1 MMRNRLS
8 RYNSDAVTVDLTPM
22 IDMVF
27 ILLIF
32 FLVTA
37 SFSKMN
43 AIDIERPDGATNDMQ
58 GAVSLV
64 VAIDAK
70 NGVWLEGEA
79 IDISDVRSKVKSLS
93 SSDHTSV
100 ILNADKTVDTG
111 RLIAVLDQVRLAGV
125 DNVAVATA
133 GP

>member
-1 MMRNRLS
+1 
-8 RYNSDAVTVDLTPM
+8 M

-37 SFSKMN
+37 SFSKMS
-43 AIDIERPDGATNDMQ
+43 AVDIERPNGSTNDLQ
-58 GAVSLV
+58 GSVSLV
-64 VAIDAK
+64 ISIDAQ
-70 NGVWLEGEA
+70 NGVWLEGDPV
-79 IDISDVRSKVKSLS
+79 DIRKLRSRVKTLS
-93 SSDHTSV
+93 SGEHTSV
-100 ILNADKTVDTG
+100 VLNADRSVNTG
-111 RLIAVLDQVRLAGV
+111 RLIEVLDQVRLAGV

>member
-1 MMRNRLS
+1 
-8 RYNSDAVTVDLTPM
+8 M

-37 SFSKMN
+37 SFNKMN
-43 AIDIERPDGATNDMQ
+43 AIDIQRPDGATNDMQ

-64 VAIDAK
+64 VSIDAE
-70 NGVWLEGEA
+70 NGVWIEGEPV
-79 IDISDVRSKVKSLS
+79 DIRKLRSRVKTLS
-93 SSDHTSV
+93 GGDHTSV
-100 ILNADKTVDTG
+100 MLNADRSVDTG
-111 RLIAVLDQVRLAGV
+111 RLIEVLDQVRLAGV

-133 GP
+133 KQ

>member
-1 MMRNRLS
+1 MRS
-8 RYNSDAVTVDLTPM
+8 RYNQHNSNGVAVDLTPM

-43 AIDIERPDGATNDMQ
+43 AIDIERPNGDTNDLK
-58 GAVSLV
+58 GAVSIV
-64 VAIDAK
+64 VSIDEQ
-70 NGVWLEGEA
+70 NGVWLEGEP
-79 IDISDVRSKVKSLS
+79 IDITKLRSRVKALS

-100 ILNADKTVDTG
+100 VLNADQAVKTG
-111 RLIAVLDQVRLAGV
+111 RLIEVLDQVRLAGV

-133 GP
+133 EQ

>member
-1 MMRNRLS
+1 MRTRFS
-8 RYNSDAVTVDLTPM
+8 RNNSDALTVDLTPM

-37 SFSKMN
+37 SFNKMN
-43 AIDIERPDGATNDMQ
+43 AIDIKRPDGATNDMQ

-64 VAIDAK
+64 VSIDAE
-70 NGVWLEGEA
+70 NGVWVEGEPV
-79 IDISDVRSKVKSLS
+79 DIRKLRSRVKTLS
-93 SSDHTSV
+93 GGDHTSV
-100 ILNADKTVDTG
+100 MLNADRSVDTG
-111 RLIAVLDQVRLAGV
+111 RLIEVLDQVRLAGV

-133 GP
+133 RQ

>member
-1 MMRNRLS
+1 MRS
-8 RYNSDAVTVDLTPM
+8 RFGNQQRDAVSLDLTPM

-43 AIDIERPDGATNDMQ
+43 AIDIQRPDGATNDLS
-58 GAVSLV
+58 GSVSLV
-64 VAIDAK
+64 VAVDAQ
-70 NGVWLEGEA
+70 NGIWLEGEPV
-79 IDISDVRSKVKSLS
+79 DISQVRSQVKSLS

-100 ILNADKTVDTG
+100 VINADKTVNTG
-111 RLIAVLDQVRLAGV
+111 RLIAVLDQIRLAGV

-133 GP
+133 GQ

>member
-1 MMRNRLS
+1 
-8 RYNSDAVTVDLTPM
+8 M

-37 SFSKMN
+37 SFNKMN
-43 AIDIERPDGATNDMQ
+43 AIDIQRPDGATNDMQ

-64 VAIDAK
+64 VSIDAE
-70 NGVWLEGEA
+70 NGVWIEGEPV
-79 IDISDVRSKVKSLS
+79 DIRKLRSRVKTLS
-93 SSDHTSV
+93 GAHTSV
-100 ILNADKTVDTG
+100 MLNADRSVNTG
-111 RLIAVLDQVRLAGV
+111 RLIEVLDQVRLAGV

-133 GP
+133 KQ

>member
-1 MMRNRLS
+1 MRTRFS
-8 RYNSDAVTVDLTPM
+8 RNNSDALTVDLTPM

-37 SFSKMN
+37 SFNKMN
-43 AIDIERPDGATNDMQ
+43 AIDVKRPDGATNDMQ

-64 VAIDAK
+64 VSIDAE
-70 NGVWLEGEA
+70 NGVWIEGEPV
-79 IDISDVRSKVKSLS
+79 DIRKLRSRVKTLS
-93 SSDHTSV
+93 GGDHTSV
-100 ILNADKTVDTG
+100 MLNADRSVDTG
-111 RLIAVLDQVRLAGV
+111 RLIEVLDQVRLAGV

-133 GP
+133 RQ

>member
-1 MMRNRLS
+1 MRTRFS
-8 RYNSDAVTVDLTPM
+8 RNNSDALTVDLTPM

-37 SFSKMN
+37 SFNKMN
-43 AIDIERPDGATNDMQ
+43 AIDVKRPDGATNDMQ

-64 VAIDAK
+64 VSIDAE
-70 NGVWLEGEA
+70 NGVWIEGEPV
-79 IDISDVRSKVKSLS
+79 DIRKLRSRVKTLS
-93 SSDHTSV
+93 GGDHTSV
-100 ILNADKTVDTG
+100 VLNADRSVDTG
-111 RLIAVLDQVRLAGV
+111 RLIEVLDQVRLAGV

-133 GP
+133 RL

>member
-1 MMRNRLS
+1 MRTRFS
-8 RYNSDAVTVDLTPM
+8 RNNSDALTVDLTPM

-37 SFSKMN
+37 SFNKMN
-43 AIDIERPDGATNDMQ
+43 AIDIQRPDGATNDMQ

-64 VAIDAK
+64 VSIDAE
-70 NGVWLEGEA
+70 NGVWIEGEPV
-79 IDISDVRSKVKSLS
+79 DIRKLRSRVKTLS
-93 SSDHTSV
+93 GGDHTSV
-100 ILNADKTVDTG
+100 MLNADRSVDTG
-111 RLIAVLDQVRLAGV
+111 RLIEVLDQVRLAGV

-133 GP
+133 RQ

>member
-1 MMRNRLS
+1 MRTRFS
-8 RYNSDAVTVDLTPM
+8 RNNSDALTVDLTPM

-37 SFSKMN
+37 SFNKMN
-43 AIDIERPDGATNDMQ
+43 AIDIQRPDGATNDIQ

-64 VAIDAK
+64 VSIDAES
-70 NGVWLEGEA
+70 GVWIEGEPV
-79 IDISDVRSKVKSLS
+79 DIRKLRSRVKTLS
-93 SSDHTSV
+93 GGEHTSV
-100 ILNADKTVDTG
+100 MLNADRSVDTG
-111 RLIAVLDQVRLAGV
+111 RLIEVLDQVRLAGV

-133 GP
+133 R

>member
-1 MMRNRLS
+1 MRTRFS
-8 RYNSDAVTVDLTPM
+8 RNNSDALTVDLTPM

-37 SFSKMN
+37 SFNKMN
-43 AIDIERPDGATNDMQ
+43 AIDIQRPDGATNDMQ

-64 VAIDAK
+64 VSIDAE
-70 NGVWLEGEA
+70 NGVWIEGEPV
-79 IDISDVRSKVKSLS
+79 DIRKLRSRVKTLS
-93 SSDHTSV
+93 GDHTSV
-100 ILNADKTVDTG
+100 MLNADRSVDTG
-111 RLIAVLDQVRLAGV
+111 RLIEVLDQVRLAGV

-133 GP
+133 RQ